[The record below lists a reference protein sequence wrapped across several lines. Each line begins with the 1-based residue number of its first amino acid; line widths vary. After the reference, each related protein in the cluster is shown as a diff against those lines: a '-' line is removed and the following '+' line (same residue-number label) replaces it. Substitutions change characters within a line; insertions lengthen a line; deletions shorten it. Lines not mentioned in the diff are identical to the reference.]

1 MKFTFI
7 IPTYK
12 CHNLIRQAI
21 ESALVREGIEL
32 EIIVVDDALADG
44 TVEWLPQACPNLN
57 STQISFI
64 KCYLVEVL
72 FEWGCCFH
80 QHKQFGEMIGK
91 PLLSL
96 RYGREAQNKAVLL
109 KLYLQALI
117 FGQRA
122 DQ

>member
-1 MKFTFI
+1 MKFSVI
-7 IPTYK
+7 IPTYNR
-12 CHNLIRQAI
+12 CHQIIQAI
-21 ESALVREGIEL
+21 DSVLAQEGIEL
-32 EIIVVDDALADG
+32 EIIVVDDVLADG

-72 FEWGCCFH
+72 FEWGCCLH

-96 RYGREAQNKAVLL
+96 CYGREAQN
-109 KLYLQALI
+109 
-117 FGQRA
+117 
-122 DQ
+122 